1 MTERR
6 GQGLEA
12 WMNRYHVV
20 STAVMV
26 SALLLNAW
34 AMNWSF
40 GYAMQSKLDGVGTGL
55 VIAAV
60 QANAGFYLKWAL
72 EMYFK
77 LRELEANERITK

>member
-1 MTERR
+1 MNERR
-6 GQGLEA
+6 MTGVEA
-12 WMNRYHVV
+12 WINRYHLV
-20 STAVMV
+20 STVVMV
-26 SALLLNAW
+26 SALALNAW
-34 AMNWSF
+34 AMHWSY

-77 LRELEANERITK
+77 LRELESNERISK

>member
-1 MTERR
+1 
-6 GQGLEA
+6 
-12 WMNRYHVV
+12 MNRYHVV

-72 EMYFK
+72 AMYFK

>member
-1 MTERR
+1 
-6 GQGLEA
+6 
-12 WMNRYHVV
+12 MNRYHVV

-72 EMYFK
+72 ETYFK

>member
-1 MTERR
+1 
-6 GQGLEA
+6 
-12 WMNRYHVV
+12 MNRYHVV